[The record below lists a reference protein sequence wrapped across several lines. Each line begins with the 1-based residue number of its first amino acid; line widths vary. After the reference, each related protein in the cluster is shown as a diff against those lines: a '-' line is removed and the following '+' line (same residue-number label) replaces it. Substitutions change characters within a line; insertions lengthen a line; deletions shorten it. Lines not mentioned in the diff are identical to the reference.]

1 MKKYLFLALF
11 IFATISLK
19 AQKMVTITADN
30 NAVYNTVEVQPI
42 PPNGMAGFYKFL
54 SDHIKYPAKERAD
67 HVQGKVIMQFVIER
81 DGSLTDIKIL
91 RSPAEALATEAVRVV
106 KAAGNWTPGTQG
118 GKKVR
123 VQFTIPVNFT
133 L

>member
-11 IFATISLK
+11 ICTAFSLK

-30 NAVYNTVEVQPI
+30 NAVYTSVEVEPL
-42 PPNGMAGFYKFL
+42 PPNGIANFYKFL
-54 SDHIKYPAKERAD
+54 TDHIKYPAKEKAD
-67 HVQGKVIMQFVIER
+67 HVQGKVIMQFVVEK
-81 DGSLTDIKIL
+81 DGSLTDIKVL
-91 RSPAEALATEAVRVV
+91 RTPAEALAAEAIRVV
-106 KAAGNWTPGTQG
+106 KAAGNWTPGIQG

-123 VQFTIPVNFT
+123 VQFVIPVNFV